1 MLFLVLV
8 VVVCFLAVSN
18 AFHVPMGARKYRLY
32 MSTTAEGEKKLGK
45 VEAIKVRSNYLK
57 DPLQEV
63 CIVPLILILLI
74 HSIFTFFRNCQMKK
88 YLYHLM
94 LLLY

>member
-8 VVVCFLAVSN
+8 VVVCFLTVSN
-18 AFHVPMGARKYRLY
+18 AFYVPMGARKYKLY
-32 MSTTAEGEKKLGK
+32 MSTTAEGEKKLAK

-63 CIVPLILILLI
+63 RLHYTINTYFTHSLNFYLL
-74 HSIFTFFRNCQMKK
+74 
-88 YLYHLM
+88 
-94 LLLY
+94 

>member
-8 VVVCFLAVSN
+8 VVVCFLTVSN
-18 AFHVPMGARKYRLY
+18 AFHVPMGARKYKLY
-32 MSTTAEGEKKLGK
+32 MSTTAEGEKKLAK

-63 CIVPLILILLI
+63 CIIPLILILFI
-74 HSIFTFFRNCQMKK
+74 HSIITFFRNCQMKK

>member
-57 DPLQEV
+57 DPLQEE
-63 CIVPLILILLI
+63 L
-74 HSIFTFFRNCQMKK
+74 SNEEIFVSPDAVVVLK
-88 YLYHLM
+88 YHGSYM
-94 LLLY
+94 QDNRDKVFSS